1 VIELRG
7 VTVTL
12 SGRRLLDAL
21 DWVIPDPGLYVL
33 AGGTGAGKSLL
44 CRVLGGRLRPT
55 RGRVLIDGEPLYR
68 MLGGTALPLFYAR
81 ADQPCADDERLRDYY
96 HSELSLLSAAPSHLQ
111 QALMLAEAFELK
123 PDTRLFQLSHG
134 EALLA
139 QIVLAAA
146 APCRL
151 CVLDGHLTYLDLAA
165 CDKALRM
172 LADGGGAAERFIV
185 LSTARLART
194 MEQAA
199 SVFLLDG
206 TVPIVPRQPSPNA
219 AAGLGGAG
227 PAPPGDNPV
236 LRLYFRRG
244 LDYAPGLT
252 SGQHFAIAGR
262 FEEGLR
268 IRLTGRL
275 DEALSELAAHGLSV
289 HQVEWEEPPG

>member
-1 VIELRG
+1 VIELRS

-12 SGRRLLDAL
+12 SRRRLLDAL
-21 DWVIPDPGLYVL
+21 DFTVPDPGLYIL

-44 CRVLGGRLRPT
+44 CRVLGGRLKPT
-55 RGRVLIDGEPLYR
+55 RGRVLIDGEPLYHP
-68 MLGGTALPLFYAR
+68 LGGTAQAVFYAR
-81 ADQPCADDERLRDYY
+81 ADQSCADDESLRDYF

-123 PDTRLFQLSHG
+123 PDTRLCQLSHG

-139 QIVLAAA
+139 QLALAAA

-194 MEQAA
+194 MESAA

-206 TVPIVPRQPSPNA
+206 AVPIVPRQATPSA
-219 AAGLGGAG
+219 VAD
-227 PAPPGDNPV
+227 PAPPGESPV

-252 SGQHFAIAGR
+252 SGRHFAIAGR

-275 DEALSELAAHGLSV
+275 DEALSELRAHGLSV
-289 HQVEWEEPPG
+289 RQVEWEELPG